1 MNELNVHLAN
11 PRGFCA
17 GVERAIQIV
26 EQALLEY
33 GPPVFVRHDIVHNKT
48 VVNELKSKGV
58 IFVEE
63 LDEIP
68 NTKQPIIFSAH
79 GVAKSVINDAENNNL
94 NIIDATCPLVS
105 KVHIEAAKLYNN
117 GYEIIL
123 IGHKNHP
130 EVIGTIGQ
138 LPNGSIKLI
147 EDIED
152 AKNFTPNQTNK
163 LAYITQTTLSV
174 DDTIEI
180 IHLLKSR
187 YPTIKSP
194 HKNDICYATT
204 NRQEVVKSIS
214 KLADV
219 IFVVGS
225 EHSSNSQRLVEV
237 GKKSGCKAS
246 YLIEDETK
254 IKWDVLDNIKN
265 LAITAGA
272 SAPEVIVERII
283 KEISKKYKINLVHNT
298 YTEENISFKLPKI
311 KR

>member
-152 AKNFTPNQTNK
+152 AKKFTPNQTNK

-254 IKWDVLDNIKN
+254 IKWDVLDSIKN

>member
-1 MNELNVHLAN
+1 MAN

-254 IKWDVLDNIKN
+254 IKWDVLDSIKN

-283 KEISKKYKINLVHNT
+283 KEISKKYKINLVYNT

>member
-1 MNELNVHLAN
+1 M
-11 PRGFCA
+11 
-17 GVERAIQIV
+17 
-26 EQALLEY
+26 EY

-105 KVHIEAAKLYNN
+105 KVHIEATKLYNN

-180 IHLLKSR
+180 IHLLKSK

-246 YLIEDETK
+246 YLIEDETQ

-265 LAITAGA
+265 LGITAGA
-272 SAPEVIVERII
+272 SAPEVIVEKII
-283 KEISKKYKINLVHNT
+283 NEISKKYKINLVQDT
-298 YTEENISFKLPKI
+298 YTEENITFKLPKI

>member
-1 MNELNVHLAN
+1 LAN

-105 KVHIEAAKLYNN
+105 KVHIEAVKLYNN

-254 IKWDVLDNIKN
+254 IKWDVLDSIKN

>member
-1 MNELNVHLAN
+1 M
-11 PRGFCA
+11 
-17 GVERAIQIV
+17 
-26 EQALLEY
+26 EY

-283 KEISKKYKINLVHNT
+283 KEISNKYKINLVHNT

>member
-1 MNELNVHLAN
+1 
-11 PRGFCA
+11 
-17 GVERAIQIV
+17 
-26 EQALLEY
+26 LEY

-311 KR
+311 QR

>member
-1 MNELNVHLAN
+1 
-11 PRGFCA
+11 
-17 GVERAIQIV
+17 
-26 EQALLEY
+26 LEY

-130 EVIGTIGQ
+130 EIIGTIGQ

-214 KLADV
+214 KIADV

>member
-237 GKKSGCKAS
+237 GKKSGCRAS

-283 KEISKKYKINLVHNT
+283 KEISKKYKINIVHNT
-298 YTEENISFKLPKI
+298 YAEENISFKLPKI

>member
-1 MNELNVHLAN
+1 M
-11 PRGFCA
+11 
-17 GVERAIQIV
+17 
-26 EQALLEY
+26 EY

-105 KVHIEAAKLYNN
+105 KVHIEATKLYNN

>member
-1 MNELNVHLAN
+1 
-11 PRGFCA
+11 
-17 GVERAIQIV
+17 
-26 EQALLEY
+26 LEY

-298 YTEENISFKLPKI
+298 YTEENISFKLPNI

>member
-1 MNELNVHLAN
+1 M
-11 PRGFCA
+11 
-17 GVERAIQIV
+17 
-26 EQALLEY
+26 EY

-105 KVHIEAAKLYNN
+105 KVHIEAAKLYNS

-254 IKWDVLDNIKN
+254 IMWDALDNIKN

>member
-1 MNELNVHLAN
+1 
-11 PRGFCA
+11 
-17 GVERAIQIV
+17 
-26 EQALLEY
+26 LEY

>member
-1 MNELNVHLAN
+1 M
-11 PRGFCA
+11 
-17 GVERAIQIV
+17 
-26 EQALLEY
+26 EY

-123 IGHKNHP
+123 IGHKDHP

-283 KEISKKYKINLVHNT
+283 KEISKKYKINIVHNT

>member
-1 MNELNVHLAN
+1 M
-11 PRGFCA
+11 
-17 GVERAIQIV
+17 
-26 EQALLEY
+26 EY

-254 IKWDVLDNIKN
+254 IMWDALYNIKN

>member
-1 MNELNVHLAN
+1 
-11 PRGFCA
+11 
-17 GVERAIQIV
+17 
-26 EQALLEY
+26 LEY

-79 GVAKSVINDAENNNL
+79 GVAKSIINDAKNNNL

-105 KVHIEAAKLYNN
+105 KVHIEATKLHNN

-138 LPNGSIKLI
+138 LPHGSIKLI
-147 EDIED
+147 EDIDD
-152 AKNFTPNQTNK
+152 AKKFIPNQINK

-180 IHLLKSR
+180 INLLKSK
-187 YPTIKSP
+187 YPSIKSP

-204 NRQEVVKSIS
+204 NRQEVVKNIS
-214 KLADV
+214 KVADV

-272 SAPEVIVERII
+272 SAPEIIVERII

-298 YTEENISFKLPKI
+298 YTEENITFKLPKI
-311 KR
+311 RR

>member
-26 EQALLEY
+26 EEALLEY

-79 GVAKSVINDAENNNL
+79 GVAKSIINDAKNNNL

-105 KVHIEAAKLYNN
+105 KVHIEATKLHNN

-138 LPNGSIKLI
+138 LPHGSIKLI
-147 EDIED
+147 EDIDD
-152 AKNFTPNQTNK
+152 AKKFIPNQINK

-180 IHLLKSR
+180 INLLKSK
-187 YPTIKSP
+187 YPNIKSP

-204 NRQEVVKSIS
+204 NRQEVVKNIS
-214 KLADV
+214 KVADV

-272 SAPEVIVERII
+272 SAPEIIVERII

-298 YTEENISFKLPKI
+298 YTEENITFKLPKI
-311 KR
+311 RR

>member
-1 MNELNVHLAN
+1 
-11 PRGFCA
+11 
-17 GVERAIQIV
+17 
-26 EQALLEY
+26 LEY

-94 NIIDATCPLVS
+94 NVIDATCPLVS

>member
-1 MNELNVHLAN
+1 MAN

-63 LDEIP
+63 LNEIP

-254 IKWDVLDNIKN
+254 IKLPVVRSLVNN
-265 LAITAGA
+265 FRL
-272 SAPEVIVERII
+272 
-283 KEISKKYKINLVHNT
+283 KYKEHKKTRTN
-298 YTEENISFKLPKI
+298 KI
-311 KR
+311 LLLLCE

>member
-1 MNELNVHLAN
+1 M
-11 PRGFCA
+11 
-17 GVERAIQIV
+17 
-26 EQALLEY
+26 EY

-105 KVHIEAAKLYNN
+105 KVHIEAAKLYNS

>member
-1 MNELNVHLAN
+1 LAN

-254 IKWDVLDNIKN
+254 IKWDVLDSIKN

>member
-1 MNELNVHLAN
+1 
-11 PRGFCA
+11 
-17 GVERAIQIV
+17 
-26 EQALLEY
+26 LEY

-79 GVAKSVINDAENNNL
+79 GVAKSIINDAKNNNL

-105 KVHIEAAKLYNN
+105 KVHIEATKLHKN

-138 LPNGSIKLI
+138 LPHGSIKLI
-147 EDIED
+147 EDIDD
-152 AKNFTPNQTNK
+152 AKKFIPNQIKK

-180 IHLLKSR
+180 INLLKSK
-187 YPTIKSP
+187 YPSIKSP

-204 NRQEVVKSIS
+204 NRQEVVKNIS
-214 KLADV
+214 KVADV

-272 SAPEVIVERII
+272 SAPEIIVERII

-298 YTEENISFKLPKI
+298 YTEENITFKLPKI
-311 KR
+311 RR

>member
-1 MNELNVHLAN
+1 
-11 PRGFCA
+11 
-17 GVERAIQIV
+17 
-26 EQALLEY
+26 LEY

-254 IKWDVLDNIKN
+254 IKCDVLDNIKN

-283 KEISKKYKINLVHNT
+283 KEISKKYKINIVHNT

>member
-1 MNELNVHLAN
+1 M
-11 PRGFCA
+11 
-17 GVERAIQIV
+17 
-26 EQALLEY
+26 EY

-48 VVNELKSKGV
+48 VVNELRSKGV

-79 GVAKSVINDAENNNL
+79 GVAKSIINDAKNNNL

-105 KVHIEAAKLYNN
+105 KVHIEATKLHNN

-138 LPNGSIKLI
+138 LPHGSIKLI
-147 EDIED
+147 EDIDD
-152 AKNFTPNQTNK
+152 AKKFIPNQINK

-180 IHLLKSR
+180 INLLKSK
-187 YPTIKSP
+187 YPSIKSP

-204 NRQEVVKSIS
+204 NRQEVVKNIS
-214 KLADV
+214 KVADV

-272 SAPEVIVERII
+272 SAPEIIVERII

-298 YTEENISFKLPKI
+298 YTEENITFKLPKI
-311 KR
+311 RR

>member
-1 MNELNVHLAN
+1 M
-11 PRGFCA
+11 
-17 GVERAIQIV
+17 
-26 EQALLEY
+26 EY

-298 YTEENISFKLPKI
+298 HTEENISFKLPKI

>member
-1 MNELNVHLAN
+1 M
-11 PRGFCA
+11 
-17 GVERAIQIV
+17 
-26 EQALLEY
+26 EY

-311 KR
+311 QR

>member
-1 MNELNVHLAN
+1 
-11 PRGFCA
+11 
-17 GVERAIQIV
+17 
-26 EQALLEY
+26 LEY

-79 GVAKSVINDAENNNL
+79 GVAKSIINDAKNNNL

-105 KVHIEAAKLYNN
+105 KVHIEATKLHNN

-138 LPNGSIKLI
+138 LPHGSIKLI
-147 EDIED
+147 EDIDD
-152 AKNFTPNQTNK
+152 AKKFIPNQINK

-180 IHLLKSR
+180 INLLKSK
-187 YPTIKSP
+187 YPSIKSP

-204 NRQEVVKSIS
+204 NRQEVVKNIS
-214 KLADV
+214 KVADV

-254 IKWDVLDNIKN
+254 IKWDVLNNIKN

-272 SAPEVIVERII
+272 SAPEIIVERII

-298 YTEENISFKLPKI
+298 YTEENITFKLPKI
-311 KR
+311 RR

>member
-1 MNELNVHLAN
+1 MAN

-254 IKWDVLDNIKN
+254 IKWDVLDSIKN

>member
-1 MNELNVHLAN
+1 M
-11 PRGFCA
+11 
-17 GVERAIQIV
+17 
-26 EQALLEY
+26 
-33 GPPVFVRHDIVHNKT
+33 
-48 VVNELKSKGV
+48 
-58 IFVEE
+58 
-63 LDEIP
+63 
-68 NTKQPIIFSAH
+68 
-79 GVAKSVINDAENNNL
+79 
-94 NIIDATCPLVS
+94 
-105 KVHIEAAKLYNN
+105 
-117 GYEIIL
+117 
-123 IGHKNHP
+123 
-130 EVIGTIGQ
+130 
-138 LPNGSIKLI
+138 PNGSIKLI

-254 IKWDVLDNIKN
+254 IKWDVLDSIKN

>member
-1 MNELNVHLAN
+1 M
-11 PRGFCA
+11 
-17 GVERAIQIV
+17 
-26 EQALLEY
+26 EY

-254 IKWDVLDNIKN
+254 IKWDVLNNIKN

>member
-1 MNELNVHLAN
+1 M
-11 PRGFCA
+11 
-17 GVERAIQIV
+17 
-26 EQALLEY
+26 EY

-272 SAPEVIVERII
+272 SAPEVIVNRII

>member
-1 MNELNVHLAN
+1 M
-11 PRGFCA
+11 
-17 GVERAIQIV
+17 
-26 EQALLEY
+26 LEY

-94 NIIDATCPLVS
+94 NVIDATCPLVS

-187 YPTIKSP
+187 YPAIKSP

>member
-1 MNELNVHLAN
+1 M
-11 PRGFCA
+11 
-17 GVERAIQIV
+17 
-26 EQALLEY
+26 EY

-79 GVAKSVINDAENNNL
+79 GVAKSIINDAKNNNL

-105 KVHIEAAKLYNN
+105 KVHIEATKLHNN

-138 LPNGSIKLI
+138 LPHGSIKLI
-147 EDIED
+147 EDIDD
-152 AKNFTPNQTNK
+152 AKKFIPNQINK

-180 IHLLKSR
+180 INLLKSK
-187 YPTIKSP
+187 YPSIKSP

-204 NRQEVVKSIS
+204 NRQEVVKNIS
-214 KLADV
+214 KVADV

-272 SAPEVIVERII
+272 SAPEIIVERII
-283 KEISKKYKINLVHNT
+283 KEISKKYKINLVPNT
-298 YTEENISFKLPKI
+298 YTEENITFKLPKI
-311 KR
+311 RR

>member
-1 MNELNVHLAN
+1 M
-11 PRGFCA
+11 
-17 GVERAIQIV
+17 
-26 EQALLEY
+26 EY

-79 GVAKSVINDAENNNL
+79 GVAKSIINDAKNNNL

-105 KVHIEAAKLYNN
+105 KVHIEAKKLHNN

-152 AKNFTPNQTNK
+152 AKKFIPNQINK

-180 IHLLKSR
+180 INLLKSK
-187 YPTIKSP
+187 YPSIKSP

-214 KLADV
+214 KVADV

-254 IKWDVLDNIKN
+254 IKWDVLNNIKN

-283 KEISKKYKINLVHNT
+283 KEISKKYKINLIHNT
-298 YTEENISFKLPKI
+298 YTEEKITFKLPKI
-311 KR
+311 RR

>member
-1 MNELNVHLAN
+1 M
-11 PRGFCA
+11 
-17 GVERAIQIV
+17 
-26 EQALLEY
+26 EY

-94 NIIDATCPLVS
+94 YIIDATCPLVS

-123 IGHKNHP
+123 IGHNNYP